1 MKHSVWIACIFV
13 LLFSTALIAYLVL
26 GTSAHWVLASTI
38 WTSARIS
45 AACAAFGI
53 AYTVFA
59 AVLVRR
65 FFARSIV
72 EATAFPAVTI
82 VKPLHGDEQA
92 LMQNLVSFCRQ
103 DYPGP
108 LQYLFGVHDSLDVAL
123 AVVERVKDL
132 FPKAD
137 ITVVADSRLYGP
149 NRKMSN
155 ILNMLPHAKHD
166 ILIFADSDVTV
177 EPNYLRRVV
186 GELHEPNVGL
196 VTCLYR
202 GQPDAGFW
210 ARLSANASNYQFLP
224 GVVLGLALGMARPCF
239 GQTLA
244 MRRTTLEKIGGFAQF
259 VHHLAEDHAI
269 GEAVRL
275 SGEKVVVPAFVVTHA
290 CLEKT
295 ASEFVEHEL
304 RWSRTIRTI
313 DPAGHLG
320 SILTHPLA
328 FALLSGLMSSG
339 AVWSWIVL
347 ATAIV
352 ARIALK
358 LQLDKALR
366 HPSTVVALLPIWDL
380 VPFAVYLLSFLSSR
394 VVWRGFNFKVGR
406 DGLLVPIVEE

>member
-1 MKHSVWIACIFV
+1 MKHSVRIACIFV
-13 LLFSTALIAYLVL
+13 LLVSTALIAYLAL
-26 GTSAHWVLASTI
+26 GTSAHWVFVSAMWASA
-38 WTSARIS
+38 WIS
-45 AACAAFGI
+45 AACAVFGI
-53 AYTVFA
+53 AYTVCA

-65 FFARSIV
+65 FFARSIA

-123 AVVERVKDL
+123 EVVERVKDL

-166 ILIFADSDVTV
+166 ILLFADSDVTV
-177 EPNYLRRVV
+177 ERNYLRRVV

-244 MRRTTLEKIGGFAQF
+244 MRRTTLERIGGFAQF

-328 FALLSGLMSSG
+328 FALLSGLMSRG
-339 AVWSWIVL
+339 AVWSGIVL
-347 ATAIV
+347 VTAIV

-366 HPSTVVALLPIWDL
+366 HSSTVVALLPIWDL